1 MPDPKLLDLYSDYLL
16 ASFRMATATGLSE
29 LTDQALS
36 HDKISRF
43 LGQEAFTAKD
53 YWRCIK
59 PLVRRVE
66 HPEAIIKI
74 DDTIEEKPHTT
85 ENEVVT

>member
-1 MPDPKLLDLYSDYLL
+1 MKDPKLLALYSDYLL

-43 LGQEAFTAKD
+43 
-53 YWRCIK
+53 
-59 PLVRRVE
+59 
-66 HPEAIIKI
+66 
-74 DDTIEEKPHTT
+74 
-85 ENEVVT
+85 

>member
-1 MPDPKLLDLYSDYLL
+1 MLGQLSCSSKERKMKDPKLLDLYSDYLL

-43 LGQEAFTAKD
+43 FRAGSLHGKGLLALHKAFGT
-53 YWRCIK
+53 
-59 PLVRRVE
+59 
-66 HPEAIIKI
+66 
-74 DDTIEEKPHTT
+74 
-85 ENEVVT
+85 